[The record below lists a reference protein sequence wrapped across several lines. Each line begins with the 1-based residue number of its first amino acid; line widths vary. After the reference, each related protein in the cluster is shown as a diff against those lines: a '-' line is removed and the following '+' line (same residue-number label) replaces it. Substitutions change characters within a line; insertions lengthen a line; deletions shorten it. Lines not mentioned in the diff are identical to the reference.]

1 MTLELIVRLFLQ
13 GVYNLDSLFEFS
25 SAPESQSVEE
35 SWSQMDSSGLVNKI
49 VTDKSRGTFLMTI
62 GRNME
67 SDTNLAV
74 TLAKHLTLTKNT
86 AHHLKVIL

>member
-1 MTLELIVRLFLQ
+1 MTFGLIVRLFLQ

-25 SAPESQSVEE
+25 SKPESQSVEE

-49 VTDKSRGTFLMTI
+49 VTNKSRGTFLMTI

-67 SDTNLAV
+67 SDTHLAV
-74 TLAKHLTLTKNT
+74 TLARHLAWTNK
-86 AHHLKVIL
+86 AHHLKVIT